1 MHGTSNGPRA
11 FKIVEIGQ
19 NNILPSFGIG
29 NTSDIKYFQMEVV

>member
-11 FKIVEIGQ
+11 FKIVEIGP

-29 NTSDIKYFQMEVV
+29 NTSEVIYFQIEVV